1 MAQKNPHEKR
11 YKICFWHD
19 EPLCIQKKKFFPF
32 FNILA
37 IFLHIAPFLGQ
48 KVNALRVEPLLA
60 VLGLFKV
67 RILIINFFSKKIT
80 KKKFLF

>member
-19 EPLCIQKKKFFPF
+19 EPLCIQKVDFLPFLTVLKKMFDG
-32 FNILA
+32 
-37 IFLHIAPFLGQ
+37 APFLTQ
-48 KVNALRVEPLLA
+48 KVNPLRVEPLLA
-60 VLGLFKV
+60 VLGLVKV

-80 KKKFLF
+80 KKNF